1 MARKAPAKR
10 MGQGTKTN
18 WWVWVGCVLLCIGY
32 PPMWPIYVIA
42 ALLLNNAFKKRKASA
57 LSPAV
62 EVTGTSVVD
71 KHPRQVR
78 ASFRRNP
85 ELQKEATVMS
95 EELFSVTIDL
105 GGSPEYAVP
114 KPSGSNKPSPKRN
127 WVAPGKNVEVANLT
141 LRGGMIYVSDSKS
154 RYSAHPSQIIK
165 GLPVSNR
172 PASSLQWQASY
183 WPSYS
188 DLLPED
194 RRIYLEWLAGG
205 RCDPEV
211 AIGCVFLFF
220 YGLERR
226 LLNDALQGPE
236 GEAERAL
243 ILAEIERLKGLYG
256 HNNSFLFYSTNL
268 LTIVRCEQ
276 LKNCAEPLYRS
287 APPIIAASRHEFPPL
302 LRVALGQ
309 MARDKHPLD
318 ADWALA
324 WALSDSAIQ
333 RRTAVTRCTDLFG
346 RLFRED
352 YRRQY
357 RGGLLLPQNKTRVT
371 LRYQTA
377 SQGLIH
383 KGLEFPDLPDIAVTT
398 AARNKVQ
405 AIVDLCTPQIEPY
418 SRYLARNADKP
429 EALEGLLMLPVRY
442 WPDAPRAQLE
452 SIKQQLQS
460 GEHVLVLTATE
471 IVQRLGGE
479 ASLSRSTVMALIG
492 VLETQNIGFEPDVLG
507 GSRVPKP
514 EELVALFLMDP
525 EDGVLRSSD
534 AYRAASVTLDL
545 ASAVAA
551 ADGEISATEAALLH
565 RHIDSWNHLTV
576 SHRKRLKAHLAIKL
590 KQPPPLTGLK
600 KKLEPLSPEARRAIA
615 GLLSHLAQS
624 DGEATPAEVRLLE
637 KVYKA
642 LSLDV
647 QAVYTDLHGAASGAN
662 LRPVPV
668 QPAPTG
674 GSKTSDQSAPAA
686 GFTLDA
692 SRIAQLQQE
701 TAEVSSILADVF
713 SDDQEPQAPE
723 PPVADVAESDE
734 GSAGASLPG
743 LDSEHAA
750 FFRLLLT
757 SQNWSREDLEA
768 IASDMEL
775 MLDGALEQINDA
787 AFDAFDIPAT
797 EGDDPVEINPE
808 LLERLAS

>member
-1 MARKAPAKR
+1 M
-10 MGQGTKTN
+10 
-18 WWVWVGCVLLCIGY
+18 
-32 PPMWPIYVIA
+32 
-42 ALLLNNAFKKRKASA
+42 
-57 LSPAV
+57 
-62 EVTGTSVVD
+62 
-71 KHPRQVR
+71 
-78 ASFRRNP
+78 
-85 ELQKEATVMS
+85 
-95 EELFSVTIDL
+95 
-105 GGSPEYAVP
+105 
-114 KPSGSNKPSPKRN
+114 
-127 WVAPGKNVEVANLT
+127 
-141 LRGGMIYVSDSKS
+141 
-154 RYSAHPSQIIK
+154 
-165 GLPVSNR
+165 
-172 PASSLQWQASY
+172 
-183 WPSYS
+183 
-188 DLLPED
+188 
-194 RRIYLEWLAGG
+194 
-205 RCDPEV
+205 
-211 AIGCVFLFF
+211 
-220 YGLERR
+220 
-226 LLNDALQGPE
+226 
-236 GEAERAL
+236 
-243 ILAEIERLKGLYG
+243 ILAEIERLQGLYG
-256 HNNSFLFYSTNL
+256 GHNPSFRSYSTSL
-268 LTIVRCEQ
+268 ISIVRCEQ

-287 APPIIAASRHEFPPL
+287 TPPVIAASRHEFPPL

-333 RRTAVTRCTDLFG
+333 RRTAVTRCIELFG
-346 RLFRED
+346 RLFREE
-352 YRRQY
+352 YRSQY
-357 RGGLLLPQNKTRVT
+357 HSGLLLPQNKTRVT

-377 SQGLIH
+377 SPGLIH

-398 AARNKVQ
+398 AARKKVQ

-429 EALEGLLMLPVRY
+429 EALEGLLMLPFRF

-452 SIKQQLQS
+452 SIKKQLHS
-460 GEHVLVLTATE
+460 SEHVLVLTAAE

-479 ASLSRSTVMALIG
+479 ANLSRSMVMALIS
-492 VLETQNIGFEPDVLG
+492 VLEAQNIGFEPDVLG
-507 GSRVPKP
+507 GSRTPKP
-514 EELVALFLMDP
+514 EELVALFLTDP

-565 RHIDSWNHLTV
+565 QHIDSWNHLTI

-590 KQPPPLTGLK
+590 KQPPALTGLK
-600 KKLEPLSPEARRAIA
+600 KKLEPLLSETRRAIA
-615 GLLSHLAQS
+615 RLLSHLAQS
-624 DGEATPAEVRLLE
+624 DGEATPAEVELLE

-647 QAVYTDLHGAASGAN
+647 QTLYTDLHGASGGAS

-668 QPAPTG
+668 QLAPAG
-674 GSKTSDQSAPAA
+674 GSKASGQSAPAA
-686 GFTLDA
+686 GFALDA

-713 SDDQEPQAPE
+713 SDDQGPQSPE

-734 GSAGASLPG
+734 GSAGALLPG

-757 SQNWSREDLEA
+757 SQYWCREELEA

-808 LLERLAS
+808 LLEKLAS

>member
-10 MGQGTKTN
+10 ARQRAKTN
-18 WWVWVGCVLLCIGY
+18 WWVWAGCLVLCIAY
-32 PPMWPIYVIA
+32 PPVWPLYVIA
-42 ALLLNNAFKKRKASA
+42 ALLLNSALKKRKALA
-57 LSPAV
+57 LAPAAK
-62 EVTGTSVVD
+62 VTDTSVID
-71 KHPRQVR
+71 KHPLQVR
-78 ASFRRNP
+78 ASVRS
-85 ELQKEATVMS
+85 ELQKESTVMS

-114 KPSGSNKPSPKRN
+114 KSAGSNKPSPKRN
-127 WVAPGKNVEVANLT
+127 WVPPGEDVEVADLT
-141 LRGGMIYVSDSKS
+141 LRGGMIYISDSKS
-154 RYSAHPSQIIK
+154 RHSAHPSQIIRS
-165 GLPVSNR
+165 LPVSDR
-172 PASSLQWQASY
+172 PAPSWQGSY
-183 WPSYS
+183 WPTYS
-188 DLLPED
+188 DLLPGE
-194 RRIYLEWLAGG
+194 RRIYLEWLVGG

-211 AIGCVFLFF
+211 AIGCVFLFY

-226 LLNDALQGPE
+226 LLHDAPQGAE

-243 ILAEIERLKGLYG
+243 ILAEIERLKDLYG
-256 HNNSFLFYSTNL
+256 HNDSFLFYSSNL
-268 LTIVRCEQ
+268 LTIARCEQ
-276 LKNCAEPLYRS
+276 LKNGAELLYRS
-287 APPIIAASRHEFPPL
+287 APPVIAPSRHEFPPL

-333 RRTAVTRCTDLFG
+333 RRTAVMRCTDLFG
-346 RLFRED
+346 RLFREE
-352 YRRQY
+352 YKRQY

-371 LRYQTA
+371 LRYRTA

-383 KGLEFPDLPDIAVTT
+383 NGLEFPDLHDIAVTT

-405 AIVDLCTPQIEPY
+405 AIVDLCTQQIEPY

-452 SIKQQLQS
+452 SIQQQLQS

-471 IVQRLGGE
+471 IIQRLGGE
-479 ASLSRSTVMALIG
+479 ASLSRSMVMTLIG

-514 EELVALFLMDP
+514 EELVALFLTDP
-525 EDGVLRSSD
+525 EDGALRSSD

-551 ADGEISATEAALLH
+551 ADGEISATEAALLN

-576 SHRKRLKAHLAIKL
+576 SHRKRLKAHLTIKL
-590 KQPPPLTGLK
+590 KQPPALTGLK
-600 KKLEPLSPEARRAIA
+600 KKLEPLPPETRRAIA

-624 DGEATPAEVRLLE
+624 DGEVTPAEVKLLE

-647 QAVYTDLHGAASGAN
+647 QAVYIDLHGAAGSAS

-668 QPAPTG
+668 QATPAG
-674 GSKTSDQSAPAA
+674 GSKTSDQSAPAS
-686 GFTLDA
+686 GFALDA

-723 PPVADVAESDE
+723 PPVVNVSGFDE
-734 GSAGASLPG
+734 GTAGASLPG

-757 SQNWSREDLEA
+757 SQNWNREDLEA

-787 AFDAFDIPAT
+787 AFDAFGIPAT
-797 EGDDPVEINPE
+797 EGDGPVEINPE

>member
-1 MARKAPAKR
+1 
-10 MGQGTKTN
+10 
-18 WWVWVGCVLLCIGY
+18 
-32 PPMWPIYVIA
+32 
-42 ALLLNNAFKKRKASA
+42 
-57 LSPAV
+57 
-62 EVTGTSVVD
+62 
-71 KHPRQVR
+71 
-78 ASFRRNP
+78 
-85 ELQKEATVMS
+85 MS

-105 GGSPEYAVP
+105 GDSPEHAVP
-114 KPSGSNKPSPKRN
+114 KPSGSKKPSPKRD
-127 WVAPGKNVEVANLT
+127 WVAPGKDVEVANLT
-141 LRGGMIYVSDSKS
+141 LQGGMIYVSDAKS
-154 RYSAHPSQIIK
+154 RHSNHPSQIIRSLPISK
-165 GLPVSNR
+165 RPVS
-172 PASSLQWQASY
+172 PLKWQASY
-183 WPSYS
+183 WPRYS
-188 DLLPED
+188 GLLLGD

-226 LLNDALQGPE
+226 LLKDKPR
-236 GEAERAL
+236 EAERAL
-243 ILAEIERLKGLYG
+243 IFAEIERLQGLYG
-256 HNNSFLFYSTNL
+256 HNHSFRSYSTNL
-268 LTIVRCEQ
+268 LSIVRCEQ
-276 LKNCAEPLYRS
+276 LKKCAEPLYRS
-287 APPIIAASRHEFPPL
+287 APPVIAASRHEFPPL

-333 RRTAVTRCTDLFG
+333 RRTAVTRCIELFG
-346 RLFRED
+346 RLFREE
-352 YRRQY
+352 YRCQY
-357 RGGLLLPQNKTRVT
+357 HSGLLLPQNKTRVT

-377 SQGLIH
+377 SQDLIH
-383 KGLEFPDLPDIAVTT
+383 KGLEFPDLPDIAATT
-398 AARNKVQ
+398 AARKKVQ

-442 WPDAPRAQLE
+442 WPDAPQAQLE
-452 SIKQQLQS
+452 SIKKQLHS

-479 ASLSRSTVMALIG
+479 TSLSRSMVMALISA
-492 VLETQNIGFEPDVLG
+492 LETQNIGFEPDVLG
-507 GSRVPKP
+507 GSRTPKP
-514 EELVALFLMDP
+514 KELVALFLTAP
-525 EDGVLRSSD
+525 EDGAMRSSD

-545 ASAVAA
+545 ASAMAA
-551 ADGEISATEAALLH
+551 ADGEISATKAALLQ
-565 RHIDSWNHLTV
+565 RHIDSWNHLTI

-590 KQPPPLTGLK
+590 KQPPALTGLK
-600 KKLEPLSPEARRAIA
+600 KKLEPLLPETRRAIA
-615 GLLSHLAQS
+615 RLLSHLAQS
-624 DGEATPAEVRLLE
+624 DGEATPAEVKLLE

-647 QAVYTDLHGAASGAN
+647 QAVYTDLHGASGGAS
-662 LRPVPV
+662 LRPLPV
-668 QPAPTG
+668 QLAPAG
-674 GSKTSDQSAPAA
+674 GGKTSDQSVPAA
-686 GFTLDA
+686 GFALDA

-713 SDDQEPQAPE
+713 SDDQEPYAPE
-723 PPVADVAESDE
+723 PPVADVAEPEE
-734 GSAGASLPG
+734 GSAGALLPG

-757 SQNWSREDLEA
+757 SQYWSREELEA

-797 EGDDPVEINPE
+797 EGDGPVEINPE
-808 LLERLAS
+808 LLEKLAS

>member
-1 MARKAPAKR
+1 M
-10 MGQGTKTN
+10 KTN
-18 WWVWVGCVLLCIGY
+18 WWVWAGCVLLCVAY
-32 PPMWPIYVIA
+32 PPMWLLYLIA
-42 ALLLNNAFKKRKASA
+42 ALLINNRLKKRKTLAIS
-57 LSPAV
+57 
-62 EVTGTSVVD
+62 SVVNAVD
-71 KHPRQVR
+71 TSNELPRKVR
-78 ASFRRNP
+78 GSTRKNP
-85 ELQKEATVMS
+85 EFQNKATIMS
-95 EELFSVTIDL
+95 DDLFTVTIEL
-105 GGSPEYAVP
+105 GGSPNYAVP
-114 KPSGSNKPSPKRN
+114 KRSGNNKRSSIPD
-127 WVAPGKNVEVANLT
+127 WVPPGEDAEVANLL
-141 LRGGMIYVSDSKS
+141 LRGGMIYVSNSKS
-154 RYSAHPSQIIK
+154 RHSAHPSQIIK
-165 GLPVSNR
+165 GLPVSNQ
-172 PASSLQWQASY
+172 PASAHQWQASY
-183 WPSYS
+183 WPRYS
-188 DLLPED
+188 DLAPQD
-194 RRIYLEWLAGG
+194 RKIYLEWLAGG
-205 RCDPEV
+205 RCDPKA
-211 AIGCVFLFF
+211 AIGCVFMFF

-226 LLNDALQGPE
+226 LLNDTLHGPE
-236 GEAERAL
+236 GEAERSL
-243 ILAEIERLKGLYG
+243 IVAEIERLKHLYG
-256 HNNSFLFYSTNL
+256 SNNSFLVYSTNL
-268 LTIVRCEQ
+268 LNIVRCEQ
-276 LKNCAEPLYRS
+276 INNSDEPLYRGT
-287 APPIIAASRHEFPPL
+287 PPAMAASRHEFPQL

-318 ADWALA
+318 AHWALA

-333 RRTAVTRCTDLFG
+333 RRTAVTRCPELFG
-346 RLFRED
+346 RLFCEE
-352 YRRQY
+352 YERQY
-357 RGGLLLPQNKTRVT
+357 RGGLLLPQNKTRVK

-377 SQGLIH
+377 SQGLAH

-398 AARNKVQ
+398 ATRNKMQ
-405 AIVDLCTPQIEPY
+405 AIVDLCTSQIEPY

-429 EALEGLLMLPVRY
+429 GALEGLLTLPARC
-442 WPDAPRAQLE
+442 WPSEPRAQLE
-452 SIKQQLQS
+452 SIEQQLQS
-460 GEHVLVLTATE
+460 GEHVLIMTTTE

-479 ASLSRSTVMALIG
+479 TSLSRSLLMALIRAF
-492 VLETQNIGFEPDVLG
+492 ETQNIGFEPDVLG

-514 EELVALFLMDP
+514 EELVALFLTDP
-525 EDGVLRSSD
+525 EDGALRSTD

-551 ADGEISATEAALLH
+551 ADGEISGTEAGLLH
-565 RHIDSWNHLTV
+565 RHIDSWGHLTV

-624 DGEATPAEVRLLE
+624 DGEATPAEVKLLE

-647 QAVYTDLHGAASGAN
+647 QAVYTDLHGAAGGAN

-668 QPAPTG
+668 QPAATG
-674 GSKTSDQSAPAA
+674 GSKISDQPAPAA
-686 GFTLDA
+686 GFALDA

-713 SDDQEPQAPE
+713 SDDHEPQAPE

-734 GSAGASLPG
+734 GSGGVSLPG

-768 IASDMEL
+768 IASDMGL

-787 AFDAFDIPAT
+787 TFDAFDIPAT
-797 EGDDPVEINPE
+797 EGDGPVEINPE